1 MYIKRKGN
9 RKMLK
14 NVMIVSTS
22 ESFAVKSMEQK
33 LIAVDISAYQV
44 VARTTDITA
53 NIDRAGLIVLY
64 LDERMAAMTASLQNM
79 LSSLNDKLYES
90 NKMLIVIAKHKDY
103 EIALRYISEDFI
115 LQYFDRPINMDS
127 FVQTVFE
134 YMNEGEK
141 KLSEYINIEK
151 NSEPNTVAP
160 VKRKVTSD
168 MVAVKK
174 RKILLVDDDASY
186 LRIIRNWLKDGYEV
200 GVASSA
206 LQAIMWLAKND
217 VDLILLDYKMPV
229 CTGAQMFA
237 MLQNDSQTKT
247 IPVFFLTGNSSREAV
262 MELLKLNPEGYLLKT
277 FDRKA
282 LLTRLEEF
290 FEFK

>member
-1 MYIKRKGN
+1 
-9 RKMLK
+9 
-14 NVMIVSTS
+14 MIISTS
-22 ESFAVKSMEQK
+22 ESFAIKSMEQK

-44 VARTTDITA
+44 VARTTDIGS

-79 LSSLNDKLYES
+79 LSYLNDKLYES
-90 NKMLIVIAKHKDY
+90 NKMLIIIAKQKDY

-115 LQYFDRPINMDS
+115 LQFFDRPMNMDA
-127 FVQTVFE
+127 FVQTIFE

-141 KLSEYINIEK
+141 ELDKKKGEGKKE
-151 NSEPNTVAP
+151 ETGDGEAP
-160 VKRKVTSD
+160 AQPQKRKFTSD
-168 MVAVKK
+168 MTQVRK

-186 LRIIRNWLKDGYEV
+186 LRIIRNWLKDGYDV

-206 LQAIMWLAKND
+206 LQAVMWLAKND

-229 CTGAQMFA
+229 CSGAQLFD
-237 MLQNDSQTKT
+237 MLRNDSQTKST
-247 IPVFFLTGNSSREAV
+247 PVFFLTGNSSRDSV
-262 MELLKLNPEGYLLKT
+262 MEILKLNPEGYLLKT

-290 FEFK
+290 FEFR

>member
-1 MYIKRKGN
+1 
-9 RKMLK
+9 
-14 NVMIVSTS
+14 MIISTS
-22 ESFAVKSMEQK
+22 ESFAIKSMEQK
-33 LIAVDISAYQV
+33 LIAVEISAYQV
-44 VARTTDITA
+44 VARTTDIGS

-79 LSSLNDKLYES
+79 LSYLNDKLYES
-90 NKMLIVIAKHKDY
+90 NKMLIVIAKRKDY

-115 LQYFDRPINMDS
+115 LQFFDRPMNMEA
-127 FVQTVFE
+127 FVQTIFE

-141 KLSEYINIEK
+141 NPDEK
-151 NSEPNTVAP
+151 PGKADEPAAEAGAENAP
-160 VKRKVTSD
+160 AKRKMTSD
-168 MVAVKK
+168 MVAVRK
-174 RKILLVDDDASY
+174 RRILLVDDDASY

-229 CTGAQMFA
+229 CSGAQMFA
-237 MLQNDSQTKT
+237 MLQNDSQTKS
-247 IPVFFLTGNSSREAV
+247 IPVFFLTGNSARDAV
-262 MELLKLNPEGYLLKT
+262 MEILKLNPEGYLLKT

-290 FEFK
+290 FEFR

>member
-1 MYIKRKGN
+1 
-9 RKMLK
+9 MLK
-14 NVMIVSTS
+14 NVMIISTS
-22 ESFAVKSMEQK
+22 ESFAIKSMEQK
-33 LIAVDISAYQV
+33 LIAVEISAYQV
-44 VARTTDITA
+44 VARTTDIGS

-79 LSSLNDKLYES
+79 LSYLNDKLYES
-90 NKMLIVIAKHKDY
+90 NKMLIVIAKRKDY

-115 LQYFDRPINMDS
+115 LQFFDRPMNMEA
-127 FVQTVFE
+127 FVQTIFE

-141 KLSEYINIEK
+141 NPDEK
-151 NSEPNTVAP
+151 AKKTENEPAEGAEAVPA
-160 VKRKVTSD
+160 KRKMTSD
-168 MVAVKK
+168 MVAVRK
-174 RKILLVDDDASY
+174 RRILLVDDDASY

-229 CTGAQMFA
+229 CSGAQMFA

-247 IPVFFLTGNSSREAV
+247 IPVFFLTGNSARDAV
-262 MELLKLNPEGYLLKT
+262 ME
-277 FDRKA
+277 
-282 LLTRLEEF
+282 
-290 FEFK
+290 

>member
-1 MYIKRKGN
+1 
-9 RKMLK
+9 MLK
-14 NVMIVSTS
+14 NVMIISTS
-22 ESFAVKSMEQK
+22 ESFAIKSMEQK
-33 LIAVDISAYQV
+33 LIAVEISAYQV
-44 VARTTDITA
+44 VARTTDIGS

-79 LSSLNDKLYES
+79 LSYLNDKLYES
-90 NKMLIVIAKHKDY
+90 NKMLIVIAKRKDY

-115 LQYFDRPINMDS
+115 LQFFDRPMNMEA
-127 FVQTVFE
+127 FVQTIFE

-141 KLSEYINIEK
+141 NPADKEK
-151 NSEPNTVAP
+151 KDEEAP
-160 VKRKVTSD
+160 AEGAEAVPAKRKMTSD
-168 MVAVKK
+168 MVAVRK
-174 RKILLVDDDASY
+174 RRILLVDDDASY

-229 CTGAQMFA
+229 CSGAQMFA

-247 IPVFFLTGNSSREAV
+247 IPVFFLTGNSARDAV
-262 MELLKLNPEGYLLKT
+262 MEILKLNPEGYLLKT

-290 FEFK
+290 FEFR

>member
-1 MYIKRKGN
+1 
-9 RKMLK
+9 MLK
-14 NVMIVSTS
+14 NVMIISTS
-22 ESFAVKSMEQK
+22 ESFAIKSMEQK
-33 LIAVDISAYQV
+33 LIAVEISAYQV
-44 VARTTDITA
+44 VARTTDIGS

-79 LSSLNDKLYES
+79 LSYLNDKLYES
-90 NKMLIVIAKHKDY
+90 NKMLIVIAKRKDY

-115 LQYFDRPINMDS
+115 LQFFDRPMNMDA
-127 FVQTVFE
+127 FVQTIFE

-141 KLSEYINIEK
+141 RLDEK
-151 NSEPNTVAP
+151 TGKTEDAGAEPAEAVP

-168 MVAVKK
+168 MVAVRK
-174 RKILLVDDDASY
+174 RRILLVDDDASY

-229 CTGAQMFA
+229 CSGAQMFA

-247 IPVFFLTGNSSREAV
+247 IPVFFLTGNSARDAV
-262 MELLKLNPEGYLLKT
+262 MEILKLNPEGYLLKT

-290 FEFK
+290 FEFR

>member
-1 MYIKRKGN
+1 
-9 RKMLK
+9 MLK
-14 NVMIVSTS
+14 NVMIISTS
-22 ESFAVKSMEQK
+22 ESFAIKSMEQK
-33 LIAVDISAYQV
+33 LIAVEISAYQV
-44 VARTTDITA
+44 VARTTEIGS

-79 LSSLNDKLYES
+79 LSYLNDKLYES
-90 NKMLIVIAKHKDY
+90 NKMLIIIAKRKDY
-103 EIALRYISEDFI
+103 EIAMRYISEDFI
-115 LQYFDRPINMDS
+115 LQFFDRPMNMDA
-127 FVQTVFE
+127 FVQTIFE
-134 YMNEGEK
+134 YMNEGERKLEDAGESK
-141 KLSEYINIEK
+141 KKEEEIPESADGDN
-151 NSEPNTVAP
+151 AP
-160 VKRKVTSD
+160 VKRKVTAD
-168 MVAVKK
+168 MVAVRK
-174 RKILLVDDDASY
+174 RRILLVDDDASY

-229 CTGAQMFA
+229 CSGAQMFA

-247 IPVFFLTGNSSREAV
+247 IPVFFLTGNSARDDV
-262 MELLKLNPEGYLLKT
+262 IDILKLNPEGYLLKT

-290 FEFK
+290 FEFR

>member
-1 MYIKRKGN
+1 
-9 RKMLK
+9 MLK
-14 NVMIVSTS
+14 NVMIISTS
-22 ESFAVKSMEQK
+22 ESFAIKSMEQK
-33 LIAVDISAYQV
+33 LIAVEISAYQV
-44 VARTTDITA
+44 VARTTDIGS

-79 LSSLNDKLYES
+79 LSYLNDKLYES
-90 NKMLIVIAKHKDY
+90 NKMLVIIAKRKDY

-115 LQYFDRPINMDS
+115 LQFFDRPMNMEA

-134 YMNEGEK
+134 YMNEGDK
-141 KLSEYINIEK
+141 KMGEDDSKKSEAEGGDG
-151 NSEPNTVAP
+151 AP
-160 VKRKVTSD
+160 AKRKVTAD
-168 MVAVKK
+168 MVAVRK

-206 LQAIMWLAKND
+206 LQAIMWLAKNE

-229 CTGAQMFA
+229 CSGAQMFA
-237 MLQNDSQTKT
+237 MLQNDSQTKS
-247 IPVFFLTGNSSREAV
+247 IPVFFLTGNSARDAV
-262 MELLKLNPEGYLLKT
+262 MEILKLNPEGYLLKT

-290 FEFK
+290 FEFR

>member
-1 MYIKRKGN
+1 
-9 RKMLK
+9 MLK
-14 NVMIVSTS
+14 NVMIISTS
-22 ESFAVKSMEQK
+22 ESFAIKSMEQK
-33 LIAVDISAYQV
+33 LIAVEISAYQV
-44 VARTTDITA
+44 VARTTEIGS

-79 LSSLNDKLYES
+79 LSYLNDKLYES
-90 NKMLIVIAKHKDY
+90 NKMLIIIAKRRDY

-115 LQYFDRPINMDS
+115 LQFFDRPMNMEV
-127 FVQTVFE
+127 FVQTIFE

-141 KLSEYINIEK
+141 KMGEEEK
-151 NSEPNTVAP
+151 KPAEEGGEDTP
-160 VKRKVTSD
+160 VKRKMTSD
-168 MVAVKK
+168 MVAVRK
-174 RKILLVDDDASY
+174 RRILLVDDDASY

-229 CTGAQMFA
+229 CSGAQMFA

-247 IPVFFLTGNSSREAV
+247 IPVFFLTGNSAREDV
-262 MELLKLNPEGYLLKT
+262 MEILKLNPEGYLLKT

-290 FEFK
+290 FEFR

>member
-1 MYIKRKGN
+1 
-9 RKMLK
+9 MLK
-14 NVMIVSTS
+14 NVMIISTS
-22 ESFAVKSMEQK
+22 ESFAIKSMEQK
-33 LIAVDISAYQV
+33 LIAQEISAYQV
-44 VARTTDITA
+44 VARTTDIGS

-79 LSSLNDKLYES
+79 LSYLNDKLYES
-90 NKMLIVIAKHKDY
+90 NKMLIIIAKRKDY
-103 EIALRYISEDFI
+103 EIAMRYISEDFI
-115 LQYFDRPINMDS
+115 LQFFDRPMNMDS

-141 KLSEYINIEK
+141 KMGDNDKPKEDGTAEA
-151 NSEPNTVAP
+151 AP
-160 VKRKVTSD
+160 VKRKMTAD
-168 MVAVKK
+168 MVAVRK
-174 RKILLVDDDASY
+174 RRILLVDDDASY

-229 CTGAQMFA
+229 CSGAQMFA
-237 MLQNDSQTKT
+237 MLQNDSQTKS
-247 IPVFFLTGNSSREAV
+247 IPVFFLTGNSAREDV
-262 MELLKLNPEGYLLKT
+262 MEILKLNPTGYLLKT

-290 FEFK
+290 FEFT

>member
-1 MYIKRKGN
+1 
-9 RKMLK
+9 MLK
-14 NVMIVSTS
+14 NVMIISTS
-22 ESFAVKSMEQK
+22 ESFAIKSMEQK
-33 LIAVDISAYQV
+33 LIAVEISAYQV
-44 VARTTDITA
+44 VARTTDIGS

-79 LSSLNDKLYES
+79 LSYLNDKLYES
-90 NKMLIVIAKHKDY
+90 NKMLIVIAKRKDY

-115 LQYFDRPINMDS
+115 LQFFDRPMNMEA
-127 FVQTVFE
+127 FVQTIFE

-141 KLSEYINIEK
+141 KIGEEEK
-151 NSEPNTVAP
+151 KPAEDAELAAP
-160 VKRKVTSD
+160 IKRKMTSD
-168 MVAVKK
+168 MVAVRK
-174 RKILLVDDDASY
+174 RRILLVDDDASY

-229 CTGAQMFA
+229 CSGAQMFA
-237 MLQNDSQTKT
+237 MLQNDSQTKS
-247 IPVFFLTGNSSREAV
+247 IPVFFLTGNSARDAV
-262 MELLKLNPEGYLLKT
+262 MEILKLNPEGYLLKT

-290 FEFK
+290 FEFR

>member
-1 MYIKRKGN
+1 
-9 RKMLK
+9 MLK
-14 NVMIVSTS
+14 NVMIISTS
-22 ESFAVKSMEQK
+22 ESFAIKSMEQK
-33 LIAVDISAYQV
+33 LIAVEISAYQV
-44 VARTTDITA
+44 VARTTDIGS

-79 LSSLNDKLYES
+79 LSYLNDKLYES
-90 NKMLIVIAKHKDY
+90 NKMLIVIAKRKDY

-115 LQYFDRPINMDS
+115 LQFFDRPMNMEA
-127 FVQTVFE
+127 FVQTIFE

-141 KLSEYINIEK
+141 RIEDK
-151 NSEPNTVAP
+151 DKKPEDVPADAP
-160 VKRKVTSD
+160 EVVPAKRKMTSD
-168 MVAVKK
+168 MVAVRK
-174 RKILLVDDDASY
+174 RRILLVDDDASY

-229 CTGAQMFA
+229 CSGAQMFA

-247 IPVFFLTGNSSREAV
+247 IPVFFLTGNSARDAV
-262 MELLKLNPEGYLLKT
+262 MEILKLNPEGYLLKT

-290 FEFK
+290 FEFR

>member
-1 MYIKRKGN
+1 
-9 RKMLK
+9 MLK

-22 ESFAVKSMEQK
+22 ESFAIKSMEQK

-90 NKMLIVIAKHKDY
+90 NKMLIVIAKRKDY

-141 KLSEYINIEK
+141 KLSEYISTEK
-151 NSEPNTVAP
+151 NTEPNTVAP

>member
-1 MYIKRKGN
+1 
-9 RKMLK
+9 MLK

-22 ESFAVKSMEQK
+22 ESFAIKSMEQK

-90 NKMLIVIAKHKDY
+90 NKMLIVIAKRKDY

-115 LQYFDRPINMDS
+115 LQYFDRPMNMDS

-141 KLSEYINIEK
+141 KLSEYISTEK
-151 NSEPNTVAP
+151 NTEPNTVAP

-168 MVAVKK
+168 M
-174 RKILLVDDDASY
+174 
-186 LRIIRNWLKDGYEV
+186 
-200 GVASSA
+200 
-206 LQAIMWLAKND
+206 
-217 VDLILLDYKMPV
+217 
-229 CTGAQMFA
+229 
-237 MLQNDSQTKT
+237 
-247 IPVFFLTGNSSREAV
+247 
-262 MELLKLNPEGYLLKT
+262 
-277 FDRKA
+277 
-282 LLTRLEEF
+282 
-290 FEFK
+290 

>member
-1 MYIKRKGN
+1 
-9 RKMLK
+9 MLK
-14 NVMIVSTS
+14 NVMIISTS
-22 ESFAVKSMEQK
+22 ESFAIKSMEQK
-33 LIAVDISAYQV
+33 LIAVEISAYQV
-44 VARTTDITA
+44 VARTTEIGS

-79 LSSLNDKLYES
+79 LSYLNDKLYES
-90 NKMLIVIAKHKDY
+90 NKMLIIIAKRKDY

-115 LQYFDRPINMDS
+115 LQFFDRPMNMEA
-127 FVQTVFE
+127 FVQTIFE
-134 YMNEGEK
+134 YMNDGERSIEDVGGK
-141 KLSEYINIEK
+141 KKEAEDTESADAEN
-151 NSEPNTVAP
+151 AP
-160 VKRKVTSD
+160 VKRRMTAD
-168 MVAVKK
+168 MVAVRK
-174 RKILLVDDDASY
+174 RRILLVDDDASY
-186 LRIIRNWLKDGYEV
+186 LRIIRNWLKDGYDV

-229 CTGAQMFA
+229 CSGAQMFA

-247 IPVFFLTGNSSREAV
+247 IPVFFLTGNSARDDV
-262 MELLKLNPEGYLLKT
+262 MEILKLNPEGYLLKT

-290 FEFK
+290 FEFR

>member
-1 MYIKRKGN
+1 
-9 RKMLK
+9 MLK
-14 NVMIVSTS
+14 NVMIISTS
-22 ESFAVKSMEQK
+22 ESFAIKSMEQK
-33 LIAVDISAYQV
+33 LIAVEISAYQV
-44 VARTTDITA
+44 VARTTDIGS

-79 LSSLNDKLYES
+79 LSYLNDKLYES
-90 NKMLIVIAKHKDY
+90 NKMLIVIAKRKDY

-115 LQYFDRPINMDS
+115 LQFFDRPMNMEA
-127 FVQTVFE
+127 FVQTIFE

-141 KLSEYINIEK
+141 KIGEEEK
-151 NSEPNTVAP
+151 KPAEDAELAAP
-160 VKRKVTSD
+160 IKRKMTSD
-168 MVAVKK
+168 MVAVRK
-174 RKILLVDDDASY
+174 RRILLVDDDASY

-229 CTGAQMFA
+229 CSGAQMFA
-237 MLQNDSQTKT
+237 MLQNDSQTKS
-247 IPVFFLTGNSSREAV
+247 IPVFFLTGNSARDAV
-262 MELLKLNPEGYLLKT
+262 MEILKLNPEGYLLKT

-282 LLTRLEEF
+282 LVTRLEEF
-290 FEFK
+290 FEFR

>member
-1 MYIKRKGN
+1 
-9 RKMLK
+9 MLK
-14 NVMIVSTS
+14 NVMIISTS
-22 ESFAVKSMEQK
+22 ESFAIKSMEQK

-44 VARTTDITA
+44 VARTTDIGS
-53 NIDRAGLIVLY
+53 NLDRAGLIVLY

-79 LSSLNDKLYES
+79 LSYLNDKLYES
-90 NKMLIVIAKHKDY
+90 NKMLIVIAKQKDY

-115 LQYFDRPINMDS
+115 LQFFDRPMNMDA
-127 FVQTVFE
+127 FVQTIFE

-141 KLSEYINIEK
+141 KMDEK
-151 NSEPNTVAP
+151 GAKKEGEDAP
-160 VKRKVTSD
+160 AQPQKRKFTSD
-168 MVAVKK
+168 MTAVKK

-206 LQAIMWLAKND
+206 LQAVMWLAKND

-229 CTGAQMFA
+229 CSGAQLFD
-237 MLQNDSQTKT
+237 MLRNDSQTKGT
-247 IPVFFLTGNSSREAV
+247 PVFFLTGNSSRESV
-262 MELLKLNPEGYLLKT
+262 MEILKLNPEGYLLKT

-290 FEFK
+290 FEFR

>member
-1 MYIKRKGN
+1 
-9 RKMLK
+9 MLK
-14 NVMIVSTS
+14 NVMIISTS
-22 ESFAVKSMEQK
+22 ESFAIKSMEQK
-33 LIAVDISAYQV
+33 LIAVEISAYQV
-44 VARTTDITA
+44 VARTTEIGS

-79 LSSLNDKLYES
+79 LSYLNDKLYES
-90 NKMLIVIAKHKDY
+90 NKMLIVIAKRKDY
-103 EIALRYISEDFI
+103 DIALRYISEDFI
-115 LQYFDRPINMDS
+115 LQFFDRPMNMDA
-127 FVQTVFE
+127 FVQTIFE

-141 KLSEYINIEK
+141 KMDGEGEDKKK
-151 NSEPNTVAP
+151 NEEAP
-160 VKRKVTSD
+160 ADGGENAPAKRKVTAD
-168 MVAVKK
+168 MVAVRK
-174 RKILLVDDDASY
+174 RRILLVDDDASY

-206 LQAIMWLAKND
+206 LQAIMWLAKNE

-229 CTGAQMFA
+229 CSGAQMFA

-247 IPVFFLTGNSSREAV
+247 IPVFFLTGNSARDDV
-262 MELLKLNPEGYLLKT
+262 IDILKLNPEGYLLKT

-290 FEFK
+290 FEFR

>member
-1 MYIKRKGN
+1 
-9 RKMLK
+9 MLK
-14 NVMIVSTS
+14 NVMIISTS
-22 ESFAVKSMEQK
+22 ESFAIKSMEQK
-33 LIAVDISAYQV
+33 LIAVEISAYQV
-44 VARTTDITA
+44 VARTTDIGS

-79 LSSLNDKLYES
+79 LSYLNDKLYES
-90 NKMLIVIAKHKDY
+90 NKMLIVIAKRKDY

-115 LQYFDRPINMDS
+115 LQFFDRPMNMEA
-127 FVQTVFE
+127 FVQTIFE

-141 KLSEYINIEK
+141 KIGDDEK
-151 NSEPNTVAP
+151 KPAEDADSAAP
-160 VKRKVTSD
+160 IKRKMTSD
-168 MVAVKK
+168 MVAVRK
-174 RKILLVDDDASY
+174 RRILLVDDDASY

-229 CTGAQMFA
+229 CSGAQMFA
-237 MLQNDSQTKT
+237 MLQNDSQTKS
-247 IPVFFLTGNSSREAV
+247 IPVFFLTGNSARDAV
-262 MELLKLNPEGYLLKT
+262 MEILKLNPEGYLLKT

-290 FEFK
+290 FEFR